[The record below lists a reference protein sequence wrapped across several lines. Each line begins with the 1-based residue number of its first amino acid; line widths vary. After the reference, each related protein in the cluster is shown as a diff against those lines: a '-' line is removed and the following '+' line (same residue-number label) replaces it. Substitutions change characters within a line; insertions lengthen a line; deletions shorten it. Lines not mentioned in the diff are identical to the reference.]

1 MSTVLYINHFPLF
14 GLGNYTCM
22 FMKKSLVFGEN
33 DYLEIYK
40 SRKVKII
47 DVYKSRKL
55 KENRLELQQATA

>member
-1 MSTVLYINHFPLF
+1 LAWEIIKKKKKKKK
-14 GLGNYTCM
+14 
-22 FMKKSLVFGEN
+22 KKSLVFGEN